1 MWYLRL
7 RDFFEQRNCQKSKFD
22 SCLFTQ
28 RDNSGI
34 SRALVIHVDDICYVA
49 NDSFV
54 SSVITPLKTEFSVSA
69 EAELP
74 FRYLG
79 LDQARGENGSL
90 IVDQGHYVSKVEEV
104 DLSEDKV
111 GEEAACLQEILG
123 KLLWV
128 ATQSQP
134 DISYDVIY
142 LSICVKTPSKTE
154 LRTSNKVLSRLHHT
168 TVSRLAFPDFKI
180 TKNCVTLSFFDASL
194 NNLVD
199 RGTQTGFL
207 VLLVDLK
214 TQKLSIMNW
223 KSYRL
228 KREVRSTLAAEMMA
242 SADALDSAF

>member
-1 MWYLRL
+1 M
-7 RDFFEQRNCQKSKFD
+7 
-22 SCLFTQ
+22 
-28 RDNSGI
+28 
-34 SRALVIHVDDICYVA
+34 
-49 NDSFV
+49 
-54 SSVITPLKTEFSVSA
+54 ITPLKTEFSVGA

-79 LDQARGENGSL
+79 LDQARGENESL

-104 DLSEDKV
+104 H
-111 GEEAACLQEILG
+111 
-123 KLLWV
+123 
-128 ATQSQP
+128 
-134 DISYDVIY
+134 Y
-142 LSICVKTPSKTE
+142 LSNCVKTASKTE
-154 LRTSNKVLSRLHHT
+154 LRTSNKVLRRLHQT

-180 TKNCVTLSFFDASL
+180 TENCVILSFFDASL

-199 RGTQTGFL
+199 RGTQAGFL
-207 VLLVDLK
+207 VLLVNLK